1 MIVARWH
8 VKARFGMKGQVIE
21 KIKQWWETI
30 GRDIGRTD
38 HALMTGSVGAEEA
51 LVTVDVRVRDM
62 AELQQQWD
70 ALAEHKEHQR
80 FSAELEPLIVSGST
94 HWEIFRVID

>member
-8 VKARFGMKGQVIE
+8 VKSRFGMKNQVIE

-30 GRDIGRTD
+30 GKEIGQTD
-38 HALMTGSVGAEEA
+38 HVLMTGSVGAEEA
-51 LVTVDVRVRDM
+51 LVTIDVRVRDM

-70 ALAEHKEHQR
+70 ALAERSDHQQYA
-80 FSAELEPLIVSGST
+80 AELEPLIVSGST
-94 HWEIFRVID
+94 RWEIFRVID